1 MPLLRTHR
9 KKQCWIIS
17 TFDSTSFHNNPGVP
31 PFSGFRANLAPAVFR
46 NNSGALTMLRNA
58 AKGAAKRAV
67 TELSQ
72 YPKPGEKLHGFTLL
86 RTKHVPELELT
97 ALHLT
102 HDKTGADYLHL
113 AREDSNNV
121 FSIGFKTN
129 PPDDTGVPHILEH
142 TTLCGSEKYPIRD
155 PFFKMLPRTL
165 SNFMNAFTAS
175 DHTFYPFATTNAR
188 DFQNLMSVYLD
199 ATLHPLLKKT
209 DFTQEGWRIGP
220 ENPRVAEADGEV
232 SPEDSKLVFKGV
244 VYNEMKG
251 QMSDAGYLFYIRF
264 QDHIFPSIH
273 NSGGDPSKIT
283 DLTYEQLKTFHAEHY
298 HPSNAKLMTYG
309 DMPLADHLREVD
321 AQMNAFERIKA
332 DIEHKQPI
340 DLGSGPQT
348 VKVFGP
354 VDPLADPDKQYK
366 TSVSWIAGDTSDVV
380 EATALSL
387 LSSLLMDGYGSPLY
401 KGLIESGLGTD
412 FSPNAGYDVSAAIGI
427 FSVGLTGVSESNV
440 ETVKSEV
447 QRILRDV
454 RDKGFERSKIDGYL
468 HQFELSLKHKTANFG
483 MSVLQRLKGK
493 WFSGTDPF
501 NSLAWNDT
509 IAAFEAKLAQGGY
522 LEGLINK
529 YFMNDNTL
537 TFTMAPSENYGTE
550 LAKEE
555 EERLAVKIA
564 QATEEAGGE
573 GPARKFF
580 EQRELE
586 LLAEQDK
593 SNTQDLSC
601 LPSVHVKDIPREK
614 EPIVIRDEVLSGTK
628 IQWRE
633 APTNGLTYFRAIN
646 TIENLPDELRALI
659 PLFTDSIMRLGTKDM
674 TMEQLEDL
682 IKLKTGGISVNYMT
696 TPSPTDFHQASEGF
710 VLGGMALDRHVPEMF
725 DLLRKLILETN
736 FDSPEAALRIRQ
748 LLLASADGIVNDI
761 ASSGHS
767 YARRYAESGLTRD
780 AYLTEQVSGLSQ
792 VKLITSLAGR
802 PESDQLE
809 DVIDKLKQIQAI
821 ALAGNNI
828 RTALTCGSD
837 SVGANSSALTQFM
850 SSRASRSTTLSATSK
865 ESPVRDIKSFFP
877 LPYQVYYGSLA
888 LPTVSYTSPDS
899 APLQI
904 LAQLLTHK
912 HLHHEIRE
920 KGGAYGGGAYSKGLE
935 GLFGF
940 YSYRDPNPQNTL
952 SIMRNA
958 GRWAVDKQW
967 SDRDLEEAK
976 ISIFQSVDAPK
987 SVNSE
992 GMLRFLSGITD
1003 EMLQKRREQFLDV
1016 TKDQVREVAQEYV
1029 VNALASQSEQIAF
1042 LGKKQDWVDDSWKVR
1057 EINVDATG

>member
-1 MPLLRTHR
+1 
-9 KKQCWIIS
+9 
-17 TFDSTSFHNNPGVP
+17 
-31 PFSGFRANLAPAVFR
+31 
-46 NNSGALTMLRNA
+46 MLRYA
-58 AKGAAKRAV
+58 AKGVAKRAV

-72 YPKPGEKLHGFTLL
+72 YPKPGETLHGFTLL

-97 ALHLT
+97 ALHLK
-102 HDKTGADYLHL
+102 HDKTGADYLHI

-129 PPDDTGVPHILEH
+129 PPDDTGIPHILEH

-175 DHTFYPFATTNAR
+175 DHTFYPFATTNGQ

-220 ENPRVAEADGEV
+220 ENPRVAETEGE
-232 SPEDSKLVFKGV
+232 SNPEDSKLVFKGV

-264 QDHIFPSIH
+264 QDHIFPSIN
-273 NSGGDPSKIT
+273 NSGGDPQKIT
-283 DLTYEQLKTFHAEHY
+283 DLTYEQLKKFHAEHY

-309 DMPLADHLREVD
+309 DMPLADHLREID
-321 AQMNAFERIKA
+321 AQMSAFERIEA

-340 DLGSGPQT
+340 DLSSGPRA
-348 VKVFGP
+348 VKVLGP
-354 VDPLADPDKQYK
+354 VDPLADPDKQFK

-380 EATALSL
+380 ESFSVAL

-401 KGLIESGLGTD
+401 KGLIESGIGTD
-412 FSPNAGYDVSAAIGI
+412 FSPNAGYDGSAATGI

-440 ETVKSEV
+440 ETVKAEV
-447 QRILRDV
+447 QKILRDV
-454 RDKGFERSKIDGYL
+454 HDKGFEQGKIDGYL
-468 HQFELSLKHKTANFG
+468 HQLELSLKHKTANFG

-501 NSLAWNDT
+501 DSLAWNDT
-509 IAAFEAKLAQGGY
+509 VAAFKTKLAQGGY
-522 LEGLINK
+522 LESLINK
-529 YFMNDNTL
+529 YFMNDNNL
-537 TFTMAPSENYGTE
+537 TFTMAPSENYSIE

-555 EERLAVKIA
+555 EERLALKIA

-573 GPARKFF
+573 RAARTFF

-586 LLAEQDK
+586 LLAEQNK

-601 LPSVHVKDIPREK
+601 LPSVHVRDIPREK
-614 EPIVIRDEVLSGTK
+614 EPIIVRDEVLNGTK
-628 IQWRE
+628 VQWRE

-646 TIENLPDELRALI
+646 TFENLPDELRALI
-659 PLFTDSIMRLGTKDM
+659 PLFSDSIMRLGTKDM

-682 IKLKTGGISVNYMT
+682 IKLKTGGVSVSYMT
-696 TPSPTDFHQASEGF
+696 TPSPTDFHHASEGL
-710 VLGGMALDRHVPEMF
+710 VLRGMALDRNVPEMF
-725 DLLRKLILETN
+725 NLLRKLILETN

-748 LLLASADGIVNDI
+748 LLQSSADGIVNDI
-761 ASSGHS
+761 ASSGHV

-792 VKLITSLAGR
+792 VKLIASLAGR

-809 DVIDKLKQIQAI
+809 DVISKLKQIQAI

-837 SVGANSSALTQFM
+837 STRANSSALTQFM
-850 SSRASRSTTLSATSK
+850 SSRASQSVTFPTDSK
-865 ESPVRDIKSFFP
+865 QPPARDIKSFFP

-888 LPTVSYTSPDS
+888 LPTVSYTSSDG

-920 KGGAYGGGAYSKGLE
+920 KGGAYGGGAYMKGLE

-967 SDRDLEEAK
+967 SNQDLEEAK
-976 ISIFQSVDAPK
+976 ISVFQSVDAPK
-987 SVNSE
+987 SVNTE
-992 GMLRFLSGITD
+992 GMSRFMSGITD
-1003 EMLQKRREQFLDV
+1003 EMQQKRREQLLDV
-1016 TKDQVREVAQEYV
+1016 TKNQVREVAQNYIV
-1029 VNALASQSEQIAF
+1029 DALAKQSEKITF
-1042 LGKKQDWVDDSWKVR
+1042 LGKKQDWVDSSWKVR
-1057 EINVDATG
+1057 EINVDITE

>member
-1 MPLLRTHR
+1 
-9 KKQCWIIS
+9 
-17 TFDSTSFHNNPGVP
+17 
-31 PFSGFRANLAPAVFR
+31 
-46 NNSGALTMLRNA
+46 MLRNTV
-58 AKGAAKRAV
+58 KGAAKKAV

-72 YPKPGEKLHGFTLL
+72 YPKTGETLHGFTLL

-97 ALHLT
+97 ALHLK
-102 HDKTGADYLHL
+102 HDKTGADYLHI
-113 AREDSNNV
+113 ARDDSNNV

-142 TTLCGSEKYPIRD
+142 TTLCGSERYPIRD

-175 DHTFYPFATTNAR
+175 DHTFYPFATTNAH

-220 ENPRVAEADGEV
+220 ENPRVAEADGQATA
-232 SPEDSKLVFKGV
+232 EDSRLVFKGV

-264 QDHIFPSIH
+264 QDHIFPSIN
-273 NSGGDPSKIT
+273 NSGGDPQKIT
-283 DLTYEQLKTFHAEHY
+283 DLTYEQLKKFHAEHY

-309 DMPLADHLREVD
+309 DMPLADHLREID
-321 AQMNAFERIKA
+321 AQISAFERIEA

-340 DLGSGPQT
+340 DLSSGPRA
-348 VKVFGP
+348 VKVWGP
-354 VDPLADPDKQYK
+354 VDPLAAPDKQYK

-380 EATALSL
+380 ESFSVAL

-412 FSPNAGYDVSAAIGI
+412 FSPNAGYDGSAATGI

-454 RDKGFERSKIDGYL
+454 RDNGFERSKIDGYL
-468 HQFELSLKHKTANFG
+468 HQLELSLKHKTANFG

-501 NSLAWNDT
+501 DSLAWNDT
-509 IAAFEAKLAQGGY
+509 VAAFEAKLAQGGY
-522 LEGLINK
+522 LEALIDK
-529 YFMNDNTL
+529 YFVNDNTL
-537 TFTMAPSENYGTE
+537 TFTMAPSENYDTE
-550 LAKEE
+550 LATEE
-555 EERLAVKIA
+555 EERLASKIA
-564 QATEEAGGE
+564 QATEEAGGQDA
-573 GPARKFF
+573 ARNFF

-586 LLAEQDK
+586 LLAEQNK

-601 LPSVHVKDIPREK
+601 LPSVHVRDIPREK
-614 EPIVIRDEVLSGTK
+614 EPITVRDEVLNGTK

-646 TIENLPDELRALI
+646 SFGNLPDELRGLI
-659 PLFTDSIMRLGTKDM
+659 PLFSDSIMRLGTKDM

-682 IKLKTGGISVNYMT
+682 IKLKTGGVSVSYMT
-696 TPSPTDFHQASEGF
+696 TPSPTDFHQASEGL
-710 VLGGMALDRHVPEMF
+710 VLRGMALDRNVPEMF
-725 DLLRKLILETN
+725 DLLRRLIVETN

-748 LLLASADGIVNDI
+748 LLQASADGIVNDI
-761 ASSGHS
+761 ASSGHA

-802 PESDQLE
+802 PESDQLV
-809 DVIDKLKQIQAI
+809 DVIDKLKQIQSI
-821 ALAGNNI
+821 ALAGNI
-828 RTALTCGSD
+828 RTALTCGAD
-837 SVGANSSALTQFM
+837 SVSANSSALTHFM
-850 SSRASRSTTLSATSK
+850 SSRASQSITSPTGSKQSSA
-865 ESPVRDIKSFFP
+865 RDIKAFFP

-888 LPTVSYTSPDS
+888 LPTVSYTSPDG

-920 KGGAYGGGAYSKGLE
+920 KGGAYGGGAYMKGLE

-967 SDRDLEEAK
+967 SNQDLEEAK
-976 ISIFQSVDAPK
+976 ISVFQSVDAPK
-987 SVNSE
+987 SVNTE
-992 GMLRFLSGITD
+992 GMLRFVSGVTD
-1003 EMLQKRREQFLDV
+1003 EMQQRRREQLLDV
-1016 TKDQVREVAQEYV
+1016 TKDQVREVAQKYIV
-1029 VNALASQSEQIAF
+1029 DGLANQSEQIAF
-1042 LGKKQDWVDDSWKVR
+1042 LGKRQDWVDGSWQVR
-1057 EINVDATG
+1057 EINVDITESK